1 MSAPRARNSKDRYSQ
16 FINKQA
22 ASNLIEAALF
32 ASSIGQ
38 PLNRFTTI
46 HWEAGGVQTNS
57 PDATGR
63 LLKLARDWLRLKGVE
78 FAHLWV
84 REGGLGIGHHSHI
97 LMHLPPYIARQFA
110 AKQRA
115 WLKVCGINFAKGVIC
130 SKPIGRSLSHASR
143 NIQYGEYYED
153 HLMRVV
159 AYLLKGADG
168 EAQRLVGLRYAEPCG
183 LIVGKRCSTSQN
195 IGRAARQ
202 RSLNAS

>member
-1 MSAPRARNSKDRYSQ
+1 
-16 FINKQA
+16 
-22 ASNLIEAALF
+22 
-32 ASSIGQ
+32 IGQ

-57 PDATGR
+57 PDTTGR
-63 LLKLARDWLRLKGVE
+63 FLKLARDWLRLKDVE
-78 FAHLWV
+78 LAHLWV
-84 REGGLGIGHHSHI
+84 REGGQEAGHHSHI

-110 AKQRA
+110 GKQRA
-115 WLKVCGINFAKGVIC
+115 WLKACGISFVKGVIC
-130 SKPIGRSLSHASR
+130 SKPIGRSLSHAYR

-159 AYLLKGADG
+159 AYLLKGADE
-168 EAQRLVGLRYAEPCG
+168 EAQRLVGLRCTEPCG

-202 RSLNAS
+202 KPLTSRQSLF